1 MLAYFDCFSGIS
13 GDMTLGALL
22 DLGVP
27 LPWLRD
33 QLAAMPLKDF
43 RIDVQTVH
51 RSGIAARQI
60 MVADDG
66 TPEARCHEDIKALI
80 ASSPLPESVKRRS
93 LDIFRRLAVAEA
105 GIHGCEVEAV
115 HFHEVG
121 ATDAI
126 VDIVGAALCL
136 DYLKISEVCASRI
149 PLGRGFVTCSHG
161 RIPVPAPATL
171 ALLKN
176 VPVYGTE
183 VEAELVTP
191 TGAAILTSLARSF
204 APQPPMSIDGIG
216 YGAGRRPLE
225 PGPNLLRVI
234 VGRRLAESTS
244 AESGVEHDQV
254 WVLETCIDDMNP
266 EILGYCTERLFE
278 DGALDVCLLPVQMK
292 KGRPGTLL
300 QVICHGDRR
309 EVLLRCI
316 LRETTT
322 LGVRYHAA
330 ERRLL
335 AREAVTVKTSFGDL
349 TLKKVRQP
357 DGAVRLVPEYEECRR
372 IAREKNLPMRQ
383 VYDIIVGEMLDKPGG
398 SG

>member
-51 RSGIAARQI
+51 RSGIAARQV

-161 RIPVPAPATL
+161 RI
-171 ALLKN
+171 
-176 VPVYGTE
+176 
-183 VEAELVTP
+183 
-191 TGAAILTSLARSF
+191 SR
-204 APQPPMSIDGIG
+204 
-216 YGAGRRPLE
+216 
-225 PGPNLLRVI
+225 
-234 VGRRLAESTS
+234 
-244 AESGVEHDQV
+244 
-254 WVLETCIDDMNP
+254 
-266 EILGYCTERLFE
+266 
-278 DGALDVCLLPVQMK
+278 CLLPQPWHCSRTCPFTGPK
-292 KGRPGTLL
+292 SRPNWSRPPERPFSRRWRGRSP
-300 QVICHGDRR
+300 HS
-309 EVLLRCI
+309 
-316 LRETTT
+316 
-322 LGVRYHAA
+322 H
-330 ERRLL
+330 
-335 AREAVTVKTSFGDL
+335 
-349 TLKKVRQP
+349 P
-357 DGAVRLVPEYEECRR
+357 
-372 IAREKNLPMRQ
+372 
-383 VYDIIVGEMLDKPGG
+383 
-398 SG
+398 